1 MGEEYHIA
9 EEFLDK
15 YKQLESI
22 TQRKYSTAISKSGD
36 TPIHFLEQ
44 HRDFVKYA
52 QGLVSC
58 RIIRNVIQHNQKLNG
73 AFPIEPSAQMVDFL
87 DEVIQRVQ
95 NRKKCTQ
102 AGVPFSKMYCRTI
115 DDTVSPTIDKMRKET
130 FTHVPIIEERKVI
143 GIFDENSLFCY
154 IAEEG
159 IVDLEGLTFR
169 DILDYIS
176 LDEREMEVFSFH
188 SRKTYLDELRDE
200 FQRQF
205 DMNKRLGVAF
215 ITENGKRNES
225 VTHMLT
231 AWDVIGQE
239 E

>member
-1 MGEEYHIA
+1 MGTEHHIS
-9 EEFLDK
+9 EEFLEK

-22 TQRKYSTAISKSGD
+22 TQRKFSTKISKNGD
-36 TPIHFLEQ
+36 TPIRFLEQ
-44 HRDFVKYA
+44 NRDFVNYSE
-52 QGLVSC
+52 GLTCC
-58 RIIRNVIQHNQKLNG
+58 REIRNVIQHNQKMRG
-73 AFPIEPSAQMVDFL
+73 AFPIEPSAQMVEFL
-87 DEVIQRVQ
+87 DEVIKKVQ

-115 DDTVSPTIDKMRKET
+115 DDTVSPTIDKMRRET
-130 FTHVPIIEERKVI
+130 YTHVPIVEERRVI

-169 DILDYIS
+169 DILNYIS
-176 LDEREMEVFSFH
+176 LDDREMEVFSFH

-200 FQRQF
+200 FQRHF

-231 AWDVIGQE
+231 AWDVIGHE